1 MENNV
6 KFFII
11 TTVSDSLPF
20 FKGQLNVLKKYFSM
34 SLISNPGVHLEEMS
48 KEYNVSAFPIKME
61 REISPWKDLKSLFSL
76 YKLFQKEKPMV
87 VHGNTPK
94 ASLLSMIA
102 ARLAGVPVRIYYV
115 HGLRYESVV
124 GKKKKLLMLMEKVSC
139 YFATN
144 IIAVSKGTQEQL
156 KSDNITSKEI
166 ELIWNGSINGID
178 TAYFDPDKVNKAEIE
193 RITEKDFVFG
203 FVGRI
208 VKDKGIEELVCAFLE
223 LLKDNKN
230 IKLLILGDFEENVN
244 LSPEIVDKIH
254 NHPNIVYVGRQQD
267 VRPFFKI
274 MDVFVLPS
282 YREGFGMVLIEA
294 GAMKIPSIV
303 TNISGCNE
311 VIINNKTGFLIENKN
326 KKDLYS
332 KMKYIID
339 NQDMIN
345 EIGENARISV
355 EERYIQNKLWDITKE
370 TYLKILNKYV

>member
-1 MENNV
+1 MKI
-6 KFFII
+6 KFFIV

-20 FKGQLNVLKKYFSM
+20 FKGQLNILKEIFSV
-34 SLISNPGVHLEEMS
+34 SLVSNPGTHLDEMS
-48 KEYNVSAFPIKME
+48 QEYKVDKFPVKME
-61 REISPWKDLKSLFSL
+61 REISPWNDLKSLFSL
-76 YKLFQKEKPMV
+76 YKLFQREKPTV

-115 HGLRYESVV
+115 HGLRYQSIV
-124 GKKKKLLMLMEKVSC
+124 GKKKRLLMLMEKVSC
-139 YFATN
+139 YFATD
-144 IIAVSKGTQEQL
+144 IIAVSKGTQEEL

-178 TAYFDPDKVNKAEIE
+178 TAYFNPDKVDKAQIE

-230 IKLLILGDFEENVN
+230 IKLLILGDFEEDVN
-244 LSPEIVDKIH
+244 LSPEIVDKIY
-254 NHPNIVYVGRQQD
+254 NHPNIVYVGRQKD
-267 VRPFFKI
+267 VRPFFKA
-274 MDVFVLPS
+274 MDIFVLPS

-311 VIINNKTGFLIENKN
+311 VIINNKTGFLIESKN

>member
-1 MENNV
+1 M

-20 FKGQLNVLKKYFSM
+20 FKGQLNVLKKDFSM

-115 HGLRYESVV
+115 HGLRYQSIV
-124 GKKKKLLMLMEKVSC
+124 GKKRKLLMLMEKVSC
-139 YFATN
+139 YFATD

-311 VIINNKTGFLIENKN
+311 VIVNNKTGFLIENKN

>member
-1 MENNV
+1 M
-6 KFFII
+6 
-11 TTVSDSLPF
+11 
-20 FKGQLNVLKKYFSM
+20 
-34 SLISNPGVHLEEMS
+34 
-48 KEYNVSAFPIKME
+48 
-61 REISPWKDLKSLFSL
+61 
-76 YKLFQKEKPMV
+76 
-87 VHGNTPK
+87 
-94 ASLLSMIA
+94 
-102 ARLAGVPVRIYYV
+102 
-115 HGLRYESVV
+115 
-124 GKKKKLLMLMEKVSC
+124 
-139 YFATN
+139 
-144 IIAVSKGTQEQL
+144 

-311 VIINNKTGFLIENKN
+311 VIVNNKTGFLIENKN